1 MIPRAHVTAWRSRAP
16 WPTDAQVEQ
25 DLVLSRALVE
35 LYRNPSVAQAVA
47 FRGGTALH
55 KLFFTT
61 PGRYSE
67 DIDLVQIGVGP
78 IGPILDA
85 IRASLDPWLGEP
97 KRKQSQGRVT
107 MIYRFET
114 TTKPVQMMR
123 LKVEINTREHFA
135 VLGIQRRPF
144 VVNSPW
150 FSGNAD
156 IGAYSIEEMLGTKLR
171 ALYQRKKGR
180 DLYDLWLALT
190 SLEVDDEKVV
200 DCFVRYLE
208 HDGLAVSRAE
218 FEGNLNGK
226 LRNRSF
232 LGDIPPLLPTG
243 VSYDVAEAGALVG
256 QRLIAQLRGDPWRC
270 ADGRKLPQGRPQCP
284 QETD

>member
-1 MIPRAHVTAWRSRAP
+1 MIPRAHVTDWRSRAP

-25 DLVLSRALVE
+25 DLVLARALVE
-35 LYRNPSVAQAVA
+35 LYRNPSVARAVA

-55 KLFFTT
+55 KLFFAT

-67 DIDLVQIGVGP
+67 DIDLVQIDSGA

-85 IRASLDPWLGEP
+85 IRVSLDPWLGEP
-97 KRKQSQGRVT
+97 KRKQGQGRVT
-107 MIYRFET
+107 MTYRFET
-114 TTKPVQMMR
+114 TTRPIQLMR

-135 VLGIQRRPF
+135 VLGVRRRPF
-144 VVNSPW
+144 VVDSPW

-156 IGAYSIEEMLGTKLR
+156 VVVYGIEELLGTKLR

-190 SLEVDDEKVV
+190 TLEVDDEKVV
-200 DCFVRYLE
+200 VCFSRYLE
-208 HDGLAVSRAE
+208 NDGLAVSRAE

-243 VSYDVAEAGALVG
+243 VSYDVAKAGALVG
-256 QRLIAQLRGDPWRC
+256 QRLIAQLRGDPWRGV
-270 ADGRKLPQGRPQCP
+270 DSQNHDFNNR
-284 QETD
+284 

>member
-1 MIPRAHVTAWRSRAP
+1 MIPRANITAWRTQAP
-16 WPTDAQVEQ
+16 WPTDSQVEQ

-35 LYRNPSVAQAVA
+35 LYGNAPVAQAVA

-55 KLFFTT
+55 KLFFSK

-67 DIDLVQIGVGP
+67 DIDLVQIGAGP

-97 KRKQSQGRVT
+97 QRKQSQGRVT

-114 TTKPVQMMR
+114 TVKPVHPMR
-123 LKVEINTREHFA
+123 LKVEINTREHFV
-135 VLGIQRRPF
+135 VLGIQHYPI
-144 VVNSPW
+144 VVESPW
-150 FSGNAD
+150 FSGKAD
-156 IGAYSIEEMLGTKLR
+156 IAAYRIEEMLGTKLR

-180 DLYDLWLALT
+180 DLYDLWLSLS

-200 DCFVRYLE
+200 ACFGRYLE

-218 FEGNLNGK
+218 FEENLHGK

-232 LGDIPPLLPTG
+232 AGDISALLPTG
-243 VSYDVAEAGALVG
+243 VSYDTAQAGELVG
-256 QRLIAQLRGDPWRC
+256 RRLIAKLRGEPWK
-270 ADGRKLPQGRPQCP
+270 GP
-284 QETD
+284 EI

>member
-1 MIPRAHVTAWRSRAP
+1 LIPRAHITAWRARAP

-35 LYRNPSVAQAVA
+35 LYGNASVAQTLA

-55 KLFFTT
+55 KLFFSK

-67 DIDLVQIGVGP
+67 DIDLVQIGAGP

-85 IRASLDPWLGEP
+85 IRASLDSWLGEP
-97 KRKQSQGRVT
+97 KRKHSQGRVT

-114 TTKPVQMMR
+114 TTKPVQLMR

-135 VLGIQRRPF
+135 VLGIQHRPF
-144 VVNSPW
+144 VIESPW
-150 FSGNAD
+150 FSGKAD
-156 IGAYSIEEMLGTKLR
+156 IGTYRIEELLGTKLR

-180 DLYDLWLALT
+180 DLYDLWHTLT
-190 SLEVDDEKVV
+190 SLEIDDGKVIA
-200 DCFVRYLE
+200 CFGRYLD

-218 FEGNLNGK
+218 LKENLSSK

-232 LGDIPPLLPTG
+232 LGDISPLLPTG
-243 VSYDVAEAGALVG
+243 VTYNIADAGELVG
-256 QRLIAQLRGDPWRC
+256 QRLIAKLQGDPWR
-270 ADGRKLPQGRPQCP
+270 RS
-284 QETD
+284 E

>member
-1 MIPRAHVTAWRSRAP
+1 MIPRAQVTAWRSHAP

-25 DLVLSRALVE
+25 DLILSRALVE
-35 LYRNPSVAQAVA
+35 LFVNETVTKTVA

-55 KLFFTT
+55 KLFFPT

-67 DIDLVQIGVGP
+67 DIDLVQITAGP
-78 IGPILDA
+78 IGPILSA
-85 IRASLDPWLGEP
+85 IRTTLDPWLGEP

-114 TTKPVQMMR
+114 TTRPIQSLR

-135 VLGIQRRPF
+135 VLGIQRRPYI
-144 VVNSPW
+144 VDSPW
-150 FSGNAD
+150 FSGHAD
-156 IGAYSIEEMLGTKLR
+156 IGIYQIEELLGTKLR

-190 SLEVDDEKVV
+190 SLEVEDEKVV
-200 DCFVRYLE
+200 DCFRRYLE

-218 FEGNLNGK
+218 FEENLDSK

-256 QRLIAQLRGDPWRC
+256 RRLISRFRGDPWRG
-270 ADGRKLPQGRPQCP
+270 ADGVGIS
-284 QETD
+284 

>member
-1 MIPRAHVTAWRSRAP
+1 MIPRAHVTAWRSHAP

-35 LYRNPSVAQAVA
+35 LYRNPSVAQTVA

-55 KLFFTT
+55 KLFFIT

-67 DIDLVQIGVGP
+67 DIDLVQIGAGP
-78 IGPILDA
+78 IGPILNA

-123 LKVEINTREHFA
+123 LKVEINTREHFT

-144 VVNSPW
+144 VVDSPW

-156 IGAYSIEEMLGTKLR
+156 IGVYGIEELLGTKLR

-180 DLYDLWLALT
+180 DIYDLWLALT

-243 VSYDVAEAGALVG
+243 VTYDVAEAGALVG
-256 QRLIAQLRGDPWRC
+256 QRLIAKLQGDPRRG
-270 ADGRKLPQGRPQCP
+270 ADGVGIS
-284 QETD
+284 